1 MNAHF
6 FDLNTAIVVNS
17 EVWIVSKKNPNEPL
31 VKITQ
36 SEFNLI
42 RKSIY
47 KNKGGKKTK
56 KALEAIARK

>member
-6 FDLNTAIVVNS
+6 FDLNTAIIVDS

-47 KNKGGKKTK
+47 KNKGESITIDGVELYTK
-56 KALEAIARK
+56 